1 MYNLS
6 LPNGQSPLYLH
17 ESKIVPYAEP
27 ETKDEAK
34 EAKGDAKELNL
45 YALLDEHEGET
56 FYSPIYGEAIIQ
68 FDKESGLMEVWP
80 ISKDAYLPAASNGH
94 HADNPEKGCCIIFPS
109 RALYEQ
115 YPLEPQKAWMKWQEE
130 QTQYKLHL
138 MLDAMPECAL
148 SSETDS
154 YEFAFRTSTDRD
166 KCIED
171 IKAIISKYSKQ
182 WMHS

>member
-1 MYNLS
+1 
-6 LPNGQSPLYLH
+6 
-17 ESKIVPYAEP
+17 
-27 ETKDEAK
+27 
-34 EAKGDAKELNL
+34 
-45 YALLDEHEGET
+45 
-56 FYSPIYGEAIIQ
+56 
-68 FDKESGLMEVWP
+68 
-80 ISKDAYLPAASNGH
+80 
-94 HADNPEKGCCIIFPS
+94 
-109 RALYEQ
+109 
-115 YPLEPQKAWMKWQEE
+115 
-130 QTQYKLHL
+130 